1 MLQGEKVRL
10 RAVQKTDLASFFR
23 YVNDPEITRFLLI
36 DPPFCWEQEEFW
48 YQQTVQGRDITYTIE
63 TLEGRVIG
71 NITLH
76 KVDYANRKAVL
87 GIMIGEVELQNQGL
101 GTDAIITMLGLAF
114 DELNLERVCLIAD
127 VRNVRAIRCYE
138 KCGFKH
144 EGVMRHA
151 RFKGGQYIDD
161 VVMSI
166 LKEEWRARPKSSGPT
181 LNG

>member
-1 MLQGEKVRL
+1 M
-10 RAVQKTDLASFFR
+10 RAVQKTDLAAFFR
-23 YVNDPEITRFLLI
+23 YVNDPEVTRYLLI

-63 TLEGRVIG
+63 TLEGKVIG

-87 GIMIGEVELQNQGL
+87 GIMIGEVEQQNKGL
-101 GTDAIITMLGLAF
+101 GTDAVTTMLGLAF
-114 DELNLERVCLIAD
+114 DELNLERICLIAD

-166 LKEEWRARPKSSGPT
+166 LKEEWRARPVRSIIE
-181 LNG
+181 